1 MAFPPNYGQER
12 SSRDRDR
19 ARKAAK
25 KLQKRD
31 DKSLQRKTERM
42 LSVAKPDGKEPD
54 KETK

>member
-12 SSRDRDR
+12 TSRDRDR

-31 DKSLQRKTERM
+31 DKSVQRKTERT
-42 LSVAKPDGKEPD
+42 LSVAKPVANEPD